1 MYNRDPV
8 MWGPAEEEI
17 FVEKGLKLPFLFT
30 FSKLF

>member
-1 MYNRDPV
+1 

-30 FSKLF
+30 FFEVILISLKN

>member
-1 MYNRDPV
+1 

-30 FSKLF
+30 FSKVVLISLKN

>member
-1 MYNRDPV
+1 

-30 FSKLF
+30 FSKIFLISLKN